1 MVDRKHSLH
10 ILGNLIAAV
19 NITYCVPT
27 WGQGERERE
36 RERGGGERERERD
49 RESGREGGRERHR
62 YKKNTSKVLAT
73 SQLQVYARDFQLVL
87 SPAWRA
93 RPVFSF
99 NVSCFNIGSSSDVH
113 W

>member
-10 ILGNLIAAV
+10 IRGNLITTG

-36 RERGGGERERERD
+36 REGEREGEGEGKRQREWER
-49 RESGREGGRERHR
+49 RREGETQI
-62 YKKNTSKVLAT
+62 KNTSQVLAIA
-73 SQLQVYARDFQLVL
+73 QLQVYARGFQLVL

-93 RPVFSF
+93 RLVFSF
-99 NVSCFNIGSSSDVH
+99 GVSCFNTGSFSDVY

>member
-36 RERGGGERERERD
+36 RERERGGGEGGRGKETERVGEK
-49 RESGREGGRERHR
+49 EGGRNTDI
-62 YKKNTSKVLAT
+62 KKNTSIKSTSYLPVASIRSGSSASLVPSLACET
-73 SQLQVYARDFQLVL
+73 SFQL
-87 SPAWRA
+87 
-93 RPVFSF
+93 
-99 NVSCFNIGSSSDVH
+99 
-113 W
+113 